1 MFSVVVA
8 CYKLTA
14 YSQRNLSSPLINKLK
29 SVLSDPEHRHTAIN
43 AGIALAIRVLGAGMA
58 FIFNLIIARQL
69 GAEQAGYFFL
79 SLAVAMLLSAV
90 ARLGFDNTVLRFTG
104 ANAKSGLTVKN
115 ILFFALKYSL
125 PVASAIA
132 GILYF
137 LSPVIASSVFNK
149 PQMANSLAFIAP
161 SIIGLSAVAIIAMSL
176 QARHNLIA
184 SIPCQN
190 IAHFLLCGAAV
201 LSFNTSTANT
211 TALYLSFSLGL
222 TASFFYWFALKNLN
236 NSGDAVNTNELWQ
249 SARPN
254 WVINLMSQA
263 VQWSAPIIIGV
274 YLVAEQ
280 VAFFSVA
287 QRIAML
293 TSFILMAV
301 NLVVA
306 PKFAAFKAAN
316 NMDGI
321 RKTAL
326 FSVRLLVLSAMPIV
340 LFMLLL
346 PDFLMGLFGEQ
357 FKQGAVILQ
366 ILVLGQAVNVI
377 TGSVGFLLMMSGNE
391 RDMRLVT
398 IISGCGVLVSVP
410 LFTSLYGAIGAAA
423 ATAFFISLQNILAV
437 YFVKK
442 RLGFNTLKFWQK
454 I

>member
-1 MFSVVVA
+1 M
-8 CYKLTA
+8 
-14 YSQRNLSSPLINKLK
+14 LSKVK
-29 SVLSDPEHRHTAIN
+29 SILGDAEHRHTAIN
-43 AGIALAIRVLGAGMA
+43 AVTALVIRVLGAGMA

-104 ANAKSGLTVKN
+104 ANAKNGVTVKYLLN
-115 ILFFALKYSL
+115 FALKYSF
-125 PVASAIA
+125 PVASITALA
-132 GILYF
+132 LYF
-137 LSPVIASSVFNK
+137 LAPFI
-149 PQMANSLAFIAP
+149 ANSLFEKPLMEQSLQYIAP
-161 SIIGLSAVAIIAMSL
+161 AIVGLSVVAVVAMSL
-176 QARHNLIA
+176 QARHKLLA

-190 IAHFLLCGAAV
+190 IAHLLLCGAVV
-201 LSFNTSTANT
+201 LALNINTAKLVG
-211 TALYLSFSLGL
+211 LYLSLSLGV
-222 TASFFYWFALKNLN
+222 TASFFYWLAIKNLN
-236 NSGDAVNTNELWQ
+236 TSGDLVNANELWQ

-254 WVINLMSQA
+254 WVIILMSQA

-280 VAFFSVA
+280 VAYFSVA
-287 QRIAML
+287 QRIALL

-306 PKFAAFKAAN
+306 PKFADFKAKN
-316 NMDGI
+316 DIDGI

-346 PDFLMGLFGEQ
+346 PEFLMGLFGEQ
-357 FKQGAVILQ
+357 FKQGAIILQ
-366 ILVLGQAVNVI
+366 ILVLGQAINVI

-391 RDMRLVT
+391 RDMRFVT
-398 IISGCGVLVSVP
+398 IISGCGVLISVP
-410 LFTSLYGAIGAAA
+410 IFTQLFGAIGAAS
-423 ATAFFISLQNILAV
+423 ATAFFISLQNLLAV

>member
-1 MFSVVVA
+1 M
-8 CYKLTA
+8 
-14 YSQRNLSSPLINKLK
+14 LSKIKAILN
-29 SVLSDPEHRHTAIN
+29 DAEHRHTAIN
-43 AGIALAIRVLGAGMA
+43 AGVALAIRVLGAGMA

-79 SLAVAMLLSAV
+79 SLAIAMLLSSV
-90 ARLGFDNTVLRFTG
+90 SGLGFDNTILRFTG
-104 ANAKSGLTVKN
+104 ANASNGATVKFVLN
-115 ILFFALKYSL
+115 YALKFCL
-125 PVASAIA
+125 PVATAIA
-132 GILYF
+132 LLLYLAAPF
-137 LSPVIASSVFNK
+137 IAITVFNK
-149 PQMANSLAFIAP
+149 PLMAQSLQYIAP
-161 SIIGLSAVAIIAMSL
+161 SIIGLSVVLLVAMSL
-176 QARHNLIA
+176 QARHRLFV

-190 IAHFLLCGAAV
+190 IAHFLLCGAAI
-201 LSFNTSTANT
+201 LAFSTDTANLA
-211 TALYLSFSLGL
+211 ALYLSLSLSI
-222 TASFFYWFALKNLN
+222 TASFFYWISVKNLVSSKN
-236 NSGDAVNTNELWQ
+236 TVNTSELWQ

-254 WVINLMSQA
+254 WTIVLMSQA

-287 QRIAML
+287 QRIALL

-321 RKTAL
+321 RRTAL
-326 FSVRLLVLSAMPIV
+326 FSVRLLVLSALPIV

-346 PDFLMGLFGEQ
+346 PEFLMGLFGEQ

-366 ILVLGQAVNVI
+366 ILVLGQAVNVV

-391 RDMRLVT
+391 RDMRFVT
-398 IISGCGVLVSVP
+398 IISGCGVLMSVP
-410 LFTSLYGAIGAAA
+410 LFTTFYGVIGAAV
-423 ATAFFISLQNILAV
+423 ATAFFISLQNLLAV

>member
-1 MFSVVVA
+1 M
-8 CYKLTA
+8 
-14 YSQRNLSSPLINKLK
+14 LSKIK
-29 SVLSDPEHRHTAIN
+29 VILSDAEHRHTAIN
-43 AGIALAIRVLGAGMA
+43 AAIALAIRVFGAGMA

-79 SLAVAMLLSAV
+79 SFAVAMLLSAF

-104 ANAKSGLTVKN
+104 ANANNGATVKSV
-115 ILFFALKYSL
+115 LSFALKYSL

-132 GILYF
+132 VILYF
-137 LSPVIASSVFNK
+137 LSPLIANNVFNK
-149 PQMANSLAFIAP
+149 PEMANSLAFIAP
-161 SIIGLSAVAIIAMSL
+161 AIIGLSAVTIIAMSL
-176 QARHNLIA
+176 QGRHNLIA

-201 LSFNTSTANT
+201 LSFNTSAADT
-211 TALYLSFSLGL
+211 TALYLSLSLGV
-222 TASFFYWFALKNLN
+222 TASFFYWIALKSLN
-236 NSGDAVNTNELWQ
+236 SAGNTVSPHELWN

-254 WVINLMSQA
+254 WIIVIMNQA
-263 VQWSAPIIIGV
+263 VQWCAPIIIGV

-280 VAFFSVA
+280 VAYFSVA

-293 TSFILMAV
+293 TTFILMAV

-326 FSVRLLVLSAMPIV
+326 FSVRLLVLSALPIV

-346 PDFLMGLFGEQ
+346 PEFLMGLFGEQ

-391 RDMRLVT
+391 RDMRFVT
-398 IISGCGVLVSVP
+398 IISGCGVLLSVP
-410 LFTSLYGAIGAAA
+410 LFTSLYGAMGAAA
-423 ATAFFISLQNILAV
+423 ATAFFISLQNLLAV

-442 RLGFNTLKFWQK
+442 RLGFNTLRFWQK

>member
-1 MFSVVVA
+1 MDLTLML
-8 CYKLTA
+8 CQYKKILED
-14 YSQRNLSSPLINKLK
+14 K
-29 SVLSDPEHRHTAIN
+29 EHRHTAIN
-43 AGIALAIRVLGAGMA
+43 SVIALTIRVFGAGMA
-58 FIFNLIIARQL
+58 FVFNLIIARQL
-69 GAEQAGYFFL
+69 GPEQAGYFFL
-79 SLAVAMLLSAV
+79 SLAIAMLLSSV
-90 ARLGFDNTVLRFTG
+90 ARLGFDRTVLRFTG
-104 ANAKSGLTVKN
+104 ANSKRGYTIKQ
-115 ILFFALKYSL
+115 ILNFALKFSI
-125 PVASAIA
+125 PVACGIA
-132 GILYF
+132 FALY
-137 LSPVIASSVFNK
+137 LIAPFI
-149 PQMANSLAFIAP
+149 ANSLFKKPFILQSLQYIAP
-161 SIIGLSAVAIIAMSL
+161 SIIGLSVVFIVAMSL
-176 QARHNLIA
+176 QARHQLVA
-184 SIPCQN
+184 SIPCQS

-201 LSFNTSTANT
+201 LSFNTSTADT
-211 TALYLSFSLGL
+211 TAMYLSLSLGV
-222 TASFFYWFALKNLN
+222 TASFFYWLAVKDLN
-236 NSGDAVNTNELWQ
+236 NSGDAVNANELWQ

-254 WVINLMSQA
+254 WVIILMSQA

-287 QRIAML
+287 QRIALL

-306 PKFAAFKAAN
+306 PKFANFKAKN
-316 NMDGI
+316 DMEGI

-366 ILVLGQAVNVI
+366 ILVLGQTVNVI

-423 ATAFFISLQNILAV
+423 ATAFFISLQNLLAV

>member
-1 MFSVVVA
+1 MFSKVKA
-8 CYKLTA
+8 ILNDA
-14 YSQRNLSSPLINKLK
+14 
-29 SVLSDPEHRHTAIN
+29 EHRHTAIN
-43 AGIALAIRVLGAGMA
+43 AAIALAIRVLGAGMS
-58 FIFNLIIARQL
+58 FVFNLIIARQL

-79 SLAVAMLLSAV
+79 SLAVVMLLAAV

-104 ANAKSGLTVKN
+104 ANAKNGVTVKS
-115 ILFFALKYSL
+115 ILSFALKYSL

-132 GILYF
+132 VILYF
-137 LSPVIASSVFNK
+137 LSPLIASSVFNK

-161 SIIGLSAVAIIAMSL
+161 AIIGLSAVTIIAMSL
-176 QARHNLIA
+176 QGRHNLIA

-201 LSFNTSTANT
+201 LSFNTSTADT
-211 TALYLSFSLGL
+211 TALYLSFALGL

-254 WVINLMSQA
+254 WVIILMGQA
-263 VQWSAPIIIGV
+263 VQWSAPIVIGV
-274 YLVAEQ
+274 YLVAEK

-287 QRIAML
+287 QRIALL

-306 PKFAAFKAAN
+306 PKFANFNAKN
-316 NMDGI
+316 DMEGI

-346 PDFLMGLFGEQ
+346 PEYLMGLFGEQ

-391 RDMRLVT
+391 RDMRFVT
-398 IISGCGVLVSVP
+398 ILSGCGVLVSVP
-410 LFTSLYGAIGAAA
+410 LFTSIYGAVGAAA
-423 ATAFFISLQNILAV
+423 ATAFFISLQNLLAV

>member
-1 MFSVVVA
+1 M
-8 CYKLTA
+8 
-14 YSQRNLSSPLINKLK
+14 LSKVKAI
-29 SVLSDPEHRHTAIN
+29 LSDSEHRHTAIN
-43 AGIALAIRVLGAGMA
+43 AAIALAIRVLGAGMS
-58 FIFNLIIARQL
+58 FVFNLIIARQL

-79 SLAVAMLLSAV
+79 SLAVAMLLAAV

-104 ANAKSGLTVKN
+104 ANANNGTTVKS
-115 ILFFALKYSL
+115 ILIFALKYSL

-132 GILYF
+132 VTLYF
-137 LSPVIASSVFNK
+137 LSPVIANSVFNK

-161 SIIGLSAVAIIAMSL
+161 AIIGLSAVTIIAMSL
-176 QARHNLIA
+176 QGRHNLIV

-201 LSFNTSTANT
+201 LLFNTSTANT
-211 TALYLSFSLGL
+211 AALYLSLSLGV
-222 TASFFYWFALKNLN
+222 TASFFYWLSIKNLN
-236 NSGDAVNTNELWQ
+236 GRGDAVNKNELWQ

-254 WVINLMSQA
+254 WVIILMSQA
-263 VQWSAPIIIGV
+263 IQWSAPIIIGV

-287 QRIAML
+287 QRIALL

-306 PKFAAFKAAN
+306 PKFANFKAKN
-316 NMDGI
+316 DMEGI

-326 FSVRLLVLSAMPIV
+326 FSVRLLVLSALPIV

-366 ILVLGQAVNVI
+366 ILVLGQAINVI
-377 TGSVGFLLMMSGNE
+377 TGSVGYLLMMSGNE

-398 IISGCGVLVSVP
+398 IISGCGVLISVP
-410 LFTSLYGAIGAAA
+410 IFTQFFGAIGAAS
-423 ATAFFISLQNILAV
+423 ATAFFISLQNLLAV

>member
-1 MFSVVVA
+1 M
-8 CYKLTA
+8 
-14 YSQRNLSSPLINKLK
+14 LSKVKAILN
-29 SVLSDPEHRHTAIN
+29 DAEHRHTAIN
-43 AGIALAIRVLGAGMA
+43 AVIALAIRVLGAGMA
-58 FIFNLIIARQL
+58 FVFNLIIARQL

-79 SLAVAMLLSAV
+79 SFAIAMLLSAF

-104 ANAKSGLTVKN
+104 ANANNGTTVKS
-115 ILFFALKYSL
+115 ILSFALKYSL

-132 GILYF
+132 VTLYF
-137 LSPVIASSVFNK
+137 LSPVIANSVFNK
-149 PQMANSLAFIAP
+149 PQMANSLVFIAP
-161 SIIGLSAVAIIAMSL
+161 AIIGLSAVTIIAMSL
-176 QARHNLIA
+176 QGRHNLIA

-201 LSFNTSTANT
+201 LSFNTSTANI
-211 TALYLSFSLGL
+211 TALYLSLSLGV
-222 TASFFYWFALKNLN
+222 TASFFYWIALKSLN
-236 NSGDAVNTNELWQ
+236 TAGNTVSPHDLWH

-254 WVINLMSQA
+254 WLIVIMNQA

-280 VAFFSVA
+280 VAYFSVA

-293 TSFILMAV
+293 TTFILMAV

-306 PKFAAFKAAN
+306 PKFANFNAQN
-316 NMDGI
+316 DLEGI

-326 FSVRLLVLSAMPIV
+326 FSVRLLVLSALPIV

-346 PDFLMGLFGEQ
+346 PEFLMGLFGEQ
-357 FKQGAVILQ
+357 FKQGALILQ
-366 ILVLGQAVNVI
+366 ILVLGQAINVV

-391 RDMRLVT
+391 RDMRFVT

-410 LFTSLYGAIGAAA
+410 LFTSLYGVIGAAA
-423 ATAFFISLQNILAV
+423 ATAFFISLQNLLAV